1 MNVLIMAAN
10 GRIARIIEERILTE
24 KQFED
29 INLTL
34 FLRDANRLA
43 QLKNNPRVKIIEGDL
58 TNFNDVNQAMKDID
72 FVYIAVVDHQSD
84 GAITKN
90 IIKAAD
96 ENHVKRVV
104 MTNVLGIYGE
114 VPGEFGRWNV
124 ESVGQ
129 NVLDQVLLSDQL
141 LEKSDLDYTTLRLP
155 WLNDRNEV
163 KYSITHR
170 NDEFVGV
177 SASRQSVAD
186 LVLRI
191 IKDPALGKRDSLG
204 LADPDTQGETR
215 PVY

>member
-24 KQFED
+24 NQFED

-34 FLRDANRLA
+34 FLRDTNRLA
-43 QLKNNPRVKIIEGDL
+43 QLKSNSRVKMIEGDL
-58 TNFNDVNQAMKDID
+58 TNFDDVNQAMKGID
-72 FVYIAVVDHQSD
+72 FVYVAVVDHTK
-84 GAITKN
+84 GGVITQN

-96 ENHVKRVV
+96 QNAVKRVV
-104 MTNVLGIYGE
+104 MTNILGIYGE
-114 VPGEFGRWNV
+114 VPGEFGRWNAQ
-124 ESVGQ
+124 SVGQ
-129 NVLDQVLLSDQL
+129 SSLNEALKTDQMLA
-141 LEKSDLDYTTLRLP
+141 KSDLNYTTLRLP

-186 LVLRI
+186 LVLRL
-191 IKDPALGKRDSLG
+191 IKDPTLGQRDSLG